1 MSLTTPPPRQ
11 SEWES
16 EGYDRTSMS
25 LPGHQDALI
34 TAVAAANP
42 RTVVVLQS
50 GTPVSMPWASSVPS
64 ILQSWFGGNETGS
77 AIASVLFGSANPAGK
92 LPLTFP
98 VRNEDNPAFLNFKS
112 DKGRALYGE
121 DVFVGYRYYEKAKR
135 EVLFPFGHGL
145 SYTSFALSDLSVHL
159 DAPNDSVSV
168 SVEVRNT
175 GDRTGAEVVQVYVA
189 PKAPS
194 VTRPVKELK
203 GFEKVVLERGERRT
217 VEIEL
222 RVRDAISFWD
232 EQRDA
237 WCAEKGEYEVVV
249 GNSSE
254 GGLRE
259 GFVVGETVFWRGL

>member
-1 MSLTTPPPRQ
+1 
-11 SEWES
+11 
-16 EGYDRTSMS
+16 MS

-34 TAVAAANP
+34 TAVSRANP

-50 GTPVSMPWASSVPS
+50 GTPVSMPWISSVPS
-64 ILQSWFGGNETGS
+64 LLHSWFGGNETGS
-77 AIASVLFGSANPAGK
+77 AIASVLFGTSNPAGK

-121 DVFVGYRYYEKAKR
+121 DVFVGYRYYEKARR

-145 SYTSFALSDLSVHL
+145 SYTTFSLSDLHVHA
-159 DAPNDSVSV
+159 DAKEDSLTVT
-168 SVEVRNT
+168 VEVKNT
-175 GDRTGAEVVQVYVA
+175 GDRAGAEVVQVYIA

-203 GFEKVVLERGERRT
+203 GFEKVVLDKGESKT
-217 VEIEL
+217 VEVEL
-222 RVRDAISFWD
+222 RIRDAVSFWD

-237 WCAEKGEYEVVV
+237 WCKEEGEYEVVV
-249 GNSSE
+249 GNSSV
-254 GGLRE
+254 GGLSGKFE
-259 GFVVGETVFWRGL
+259 VGETVFWRGL